1 MYAGI
6 HTKIADVFFVVFY
19 LILFPLQVLPNMA
32 VMLFDIQ
39 SIWFWVMCGIGFAA
53 MVTQAIKFPCMGTR
67 VWEAGMF
74 ALFIASFFMKGW
86 IM

>member
-1 MYAGI
+1 MLKE
-6 HTKIADVFFVVFY
+6 KIEDVLFVVFY

-32 VMLFDIQ
+32 VLIFGVQ
-39 SIWFWVMCGIGFAA
+39 SIWFWVMCAIGFASMIA
-53 MVTQAIKFPCMGTR
+53 QAIKFPCVATR
-67 VWEAGMF
+67 MWESGMF